1 MDLNH
6 FLRFDIFDYSPSTN
20 HATCQ
25 MMLTIRNILKLSLSF
40 DVFKMIIYATRDIVE
55 YLYSLTVLQGETLLV

>member
-1 MDLNH
+1 
-6 FLRFDIFDYSPSTN
+6 
-20 HATCQ
+20 